1 LGIDY
6 FDAKM
11 IWDARRRGVSFE
23 KTLTVAHLSLHLL
36 PAELRSLR
44 SAYRIAN
51 PDSSETPLDG
61 YTLGDYSDDFI
72 RGFLGARTVEVMD
85 YSPYE
90 GATIIHDLNQ
100 PIPAHYAGEFDA
112 VIDGGSLEH
121 IFNFPVAISNLM
133 KMLKVG
139 GQIFIKSPANNLCGH
154 GFYQFSPELMFR
166 VFTGENGFTLQR
178 VVVLEITFPSAETA
192 YRDAY
197 QVTDPK
203 DVGARVGLTS
213 TRPALL
219 LVEATKT
226 ADVVPF
232 ATPPLQSDYVS
243 AWNAGPADRA
253 QPGALRRLYAKLP
266 SAVQARLR
274 GYRQLGRDALS
285 NQRFYRKL
293 PR

>member
-1 LGIDY
+1 MGINY
-6 FDAKM
+6 FEAKAM
-11 IWDARRRGVSFE
+11 WDARRRGVSFE

-44 SAYRIAN
+44 RAYQTTN
-51 PDSSETPLDG
+51 PDSTATPLDG
-61 YTLGDYSDDFI
+61 YMAGSYSDDFI
-72 RGFLGARTVEVMD
+72 RGFLGARTLEVMD

-90 GATIIHDLNQ
+90 GATIVHDLNQ
-100 PIPAHYAGEFDA
+100 PVPAQYCGQFDA

-121 IFNFPVAISNLM
+121 VFNFPVAISNLM

-139 GQIFIKSPANNLCGH
+139 GQMFLKSPANNLCGH

-166 VFTGENGFTLQR
+166 VFTSENGFTLQR
-178 VVVLEITFPSAETA
+178 VVVLEITFPSEETA

-197 QVTDPK
+197 EVTDPK
-203 DVGARVGLTS
+203 QAQARVGLTS
-213 TRPALL
+213 RKPALL
-219 LVEATKT
+219 LVEATKI

-232 ATPPLQSDYVS
+232 TTPPLQSDYVS
-243 AWNAGPADRA
+243 AWNKGPAERA

-266 SAVQARLR
+266 SAVQARMR

-285 NQRFYRKL
+285 NRGFYRKL